1 MVHAFRESLRQRVG
15 ESRYATWFSDP
26 ASIELVDGELRIA
39 AASDFERELIRTQ
52 FASEANAAAS
62 ESLGAGVAVVYCLR
76 PASET
81 AVAPQDL
88 APTIAPESAAALE
101 PDDAPIDCFAG
112 WVEGESNAEATLV
125 VRRLIAGERGGSIA
139 VLWGP
144 AGTGKSRLIET
155 LLQGLRSRDRRRRV
169 QSISAEKFLVGFV
182 EACRGGGLPSFRM
195 KHRGLDVLILDNV
208 QQLVGKARTVEEL
221 LHTLD
226 ALDAEGATVVLTS
239 DRAPHELRELGP
251 EIVSRLAGGVTAE
264 LRLPSAPMRCELVR
278 RAALARGIAIPD
290 AAIERLGVSLVGGAR
305 EVAGAINKLELRSL
319 AYGDPIDELTVERV
333 ADEINR
339 VATPPVK
346 LADIQRAVCGVFGV
360 DAASLCSARRT
371 KNVSEP
377 RMLAMWLARRLTGSA
392 WSEIGDHFGRRSH
405 STVIAAHRRVERM
418 LTGPSGLRLA
428 GGGDVHDA
436 IRRVEAALR
445 TA

>member
-1 MVHAFRESLRQRVG
+1 
-15 ESRYATWFSDP
+15 
-26 ASIELVDGELRIA
+26 
-39 AASDFERELIRTQ
+39 
-52 FASEANAAAS
+52 
-62 ESLGAGVAVVYCLR
+62 
-76 PASET
+76 
-81 AVAPQDL
+81 
-88 APTIAPESAAALE
+88 
-101 PDDAPIDCFAG
+101 
-112 WVEGESNAEATLV
+112 
-125 VRRLIAGERGGSIA
+125 
-139 VLWGP
+139 
-144 AGTGKSRLIET
+144 
-155 LLQGLRSRDRRRRV
+155 
-169 QSISAEKFLVGFV
+169 
-182 EACRGGGLPSFRM
+182 M
-195 KHRGLDVLILDNV
+195 KHRGLDLLMIDNV
-208 QQLVGKARTVEEL
+208 HQLVGKARTVEEL

-251 EIVSRLAGGVTAE
+251 ELVSRLAAGVTAE

-278 RAALARGIAIPD
+278 RAAAARGIAIPD
-290 AAIERLGVSLVGGAR
+290 AAVERLGVSLVGGAR
-305 EVAGAINKLELRSL
+305 EVAGAINKLELRTL
-319 AYGDPIDELTVERV
+319 TYGDPIDELTVERV

-371 KNVSEP
+371 KNVTEP

-418 LTGPSGLRLA
+418 LAGPRGLRLA
-428 GGGDVHDA
+428 VGGDVHDA